1 MPVGLIKSFTLK
13 KEQQGQSQ
21 HPAPSPLARG
31 ISHMWLWQPCLLP
44 GPGTKQVLEL
54 LRSARAM
61 CCWQQLWHSAGY
73 HGSVSDEETH
83 QESSQSHF
91 VWQDALHHLSSFQ
104 LWKISKYLPFSIK
117 VQGHY
122 RIQVKVFPIWMTENQ
137 FFNLNSKAKPEEK
150 NVYSETWQ
158 QSGNEIVSIPS
169 MASYLQLYTS
179 STTVNKIHCYLT
191 LRVAVALLSFSS
203 STEACWQSWRT
214 HFYTGKKQW
223 NNCAQNCAAPPWPS
237 SVPVLHARLPAETV
251 YWIQS
256 LVLGI
261 SSIHSYH
268 TWRTHTFHFTRHV
281 YKKFIGRTK

>member
-1 MPVGLIKSFTLK
+1 MPLGLIKSFTLK

-31 ISHMWLWQPCLLP
+31 ISHMWLWQPCPLP

-91 VWQDALHHLSSFQ
+91 IWQDALHHLSSFQ

-150 NVYSETWQ
+150 NCLFR
-158 QSGNEIVSIPS
+158 N
-169 MASYLQLYTS
+169 L
-179 STTVNKIHCYLT
+179 TTVRKWNCFHPIYGIIPT
-191 LRVAVALLSFSS
+191 AVHIFHYSKQNPLLSD
-203 STEACWQSWRT
+203 TENGSCFA
-214 HFYTGKKQW
+214 F
-223 NNCAQNCAAPPWPS
+223 
-237 SVPVLHARLPAETV
+237 L
-251 YWIQS
+251 
-256 LVLGI
+256 
-261 SSIHSYH
+261 
-268 TWRTHTFHFTRHV
+268 F
-281 YKKFIGRTK
+281 